1 MMKKILVVDDDPGVR
16 YTVKSGLET
25 VDDTYKV
32 ISIDSGFECLKY
44 LKNNDTPDI
53 ILLDVMM
60 PGMSGW
66 ETFDKIRDNTEW
78 KKIPIVFLTARTDE
92 IAKNALLIFFPEPST
107 CIHFLL
113 DGLWNKGGCN
123 YLAVSVGE

>member
-92 IAKNALLIFFPEPST
+92 IAKNAGNLGVGDLAE
-107 CIHFLL
+107 
-113 DGLWNKGGCN
+113 GGAGRLTL
-123 YLAVSVGE
+123 YTEQAIKDLGEKLK